1 MPKATPNA
9 TKRGAYRN
17 LCIFLHIYLSKI
29 QNISPCPV
37 PNLVPGYRSLQTTC
51 TSRSNTGISD
61 TLSNSYLVT
70 SSSEGSSVT
79 TQSSSRSLRV
89 YRFLSLPPL
98 SLSLSLFSTF
108 YLGRAAG
115 AIESPIGRV
124 TNWVCVLRFFYAF
137 NVDFETVRIH
147 RLVTL
152 GENKIRHDWL
162 LSLLSLSFIFM
173 DGDGVSFLI

>member
-29 QNISPCPV
+29 QNISPRPV
-37 PNLVPGYRSLQTTC
+37 PNFVPGYRSLQTTC

-89 YRFLSLPPL
+89 IAFSPSLSL
-98 SLSLSLFSTF
+98 SLSLSLFDFLPGESSWRDRIVDWSGDE
-108 YLGRAAG
+108 LGVR
-115 AIESPIGRV
+115 
-124 TNWVCVLRFFYAF
+124 L
-137 NVDFETVRIH
+137 TV
-147 RLVTL
+147 
-152 GENKIRHDWL
+152 
-162 LSLLSLSFIFM
+162 
-173 DGDGVSFLI
+173 FLCF